1 MKIEIW
7 SDFACPFCYI
17 VKRRFEQAVEQF
29 SHKDELEVVYRSF
42 ELDPNS
48 PRDIGHSVHDMLSQ
62 KYGMSVEQAKTMNAN
77 VVAQAESV
85 GLTYHMDTIVLT
97 NTFDAHRLAHFA
109 DTRGKMHEMTERLLK
124 AYFTDSLHL
133 GDHAVLASL
142 AEEVGLDKAEA
153 ERILAGDTYASEVR
167 ADEQEGAELG
177 ITGVPFFVIDRKYGI
192 SGAQPLEVF
201 VQALEKA
208 YGESNPLTILSD
220 AEAGAADGAC
230 ADGVCT
236 TPARDE

>member
-17 VKRRFEQAVEQF
+17 GKRRFEQALEQIPF
-29 SHKDELEVVYRSF
+29 KNELEVVYRSF

-48 PRDIGHSVHDMLSQ
+48 PRDIGHSVHDMLSK

-85 GLTYHMDTIVLT
+85 GLTYRMDTIVLT

-109 DTRGKMHEMTERLLK
+109 NAHGKMHEMTERLLK

-133 GDHAVLASL
+133 GDRAVLASL
-142 AEEVGLDKAEA
+142 AEEVGLDKAAA
-153 ERILAGDTYASEVR
+153 EQMLAGDLYASEVR

-208 YGESNPLTILSD
+208 YGESKPLTILGD
-220 AEAGAADGAC
+220 EGGAADGAC

-236 TPARDE
+236 PPARDK